1 MAHRFLAERVSPARV
16 ERLLVD
22 WANLP
27 DKGEPRFPTAV
38 GRLTKL
44 YPEIFGR
51 SVSVGHDIRL
61 MIWSISIHLRRAW
74 DASDPRHREWYIFA
88 VRQTYGQFVERVLLP
103 PFSPSQDNRVDSGF
117 KIDEQKKREI
127 HARFAGICSWLP
139 GTHLGS
145 YASSTPVHPV
155 TDFDI
160 AGSED
165 SKMSDVGAHR
175 ELRFLR
181 AWTTTWSKPPK
192 GPPPRT
198 PFEDAAVRFHRIAV
212 CARHC
217 SNPECPAPYFFAERK
232 GQKYCSVK
240 CAADGQREAKR
251 RWWHE
256 NKDRVRRNSK

>member
-1 MAHRFLAERVSPARV
+1 MAHRFLAERVSPARA

-27 DKGEPRFPTAV
+27 DNGEPRFAAAV

-51 SVSVGHDIRL
+51 SASVSHDIQL
-61 MIWSISIHLRRAW
+61 MISSISIHLRRAW
-74 DASDPRHREWYIFA
+74 DAPDPRHREWYIFA

-103 PFSPSQDNRVDSGF
+103 PFSPSQDNRADSGF
-117 KIDEQKKREI
+117 KIDEKKKREI

-139 GTHLGS
+139 
-145 YASSTPVHPV
+145 ASAHTRQVLPFTPSP
-155 TDFDI
+155 TSI
-160 AGSED
+160 LQGQRIP
-165 SKMSDVGAHR
+165 KMSDVGAHQ

-181 AWTTTWSKPPK
+181 AWTTTWSSSPK
-192 GPPPRT
+192 GPPPKT
-198 PFEDAAVRFHRIAV
+198 PFEDAAVRFQRIAV
-212 CARHC
+212 YARHC
-217 SNPECPAPYFFAERK
+217 SNPECPAAYFFAKKK

-256 NKDRVRRNSK
+256 NKNRIRRKS